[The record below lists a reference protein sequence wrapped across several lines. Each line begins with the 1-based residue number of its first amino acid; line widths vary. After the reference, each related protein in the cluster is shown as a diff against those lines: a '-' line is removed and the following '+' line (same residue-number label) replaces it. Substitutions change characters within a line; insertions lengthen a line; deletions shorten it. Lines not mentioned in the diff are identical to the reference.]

1 MSMDYHI
8 QKVKRESPGL
18 GWSSQIL
25 IDLMILSTTLFLD
38 NHSIPHCKDSM
49 ENVNHGYRSFR
60 MWPGCHTDSNFLISF
75 CGAYI
80 SKHNPN
86 LLRCFH
92 FQNAQLTALPKLE
105 FYERMHNVN
114 GQSQYC
120 LLHWPHTT
128 LKWLWRSSFF
138 FFFFLSFFSSDHIN
152 TSWLHSAWKTSLDF
166 HFNLCQLAVSH
177 TVPRHDPGGQS
188 TPRPT
193 PTDKETGRVTSRD
206 TSHPTPGGLQS
217 PEKFLE
223 VFGQGWSQ
231 RAWELVLWD
240 PWELPGGSL
249 PLLQTGIAGVWGLCF
264 LLEIR
269 CGIDYLWPF

>member
-1 MSMDYHI
+1 MWMGKVSAVSYTDHI
-8 QKVKRESPGL
+8 QH
-18 GWSSQIL
+18 
-25 IDLMILSTTLFLD
+25 LSDFG
-38 NHSIPHCKDSM
+38 
-49 ENVNHGYRSFR
+49 E
-60 MWPGCHTDSNFLISF
+60 
-75 CGAYI
+75 A
-80 SKHNPN
+80 
-86 LLRCFH
+86 
-92 FQNAQLTALPKLE
+92 
-105 FYERMHNVN
+105 
-114 GQSQYC
+114 
-120 LLHWPHTT
+120 
-128 LKWLWRSSFF
+128 FF

-240 PWELPGGSL
+240 PWELPGRSL

-264 LLEIR
+264 LPEIR